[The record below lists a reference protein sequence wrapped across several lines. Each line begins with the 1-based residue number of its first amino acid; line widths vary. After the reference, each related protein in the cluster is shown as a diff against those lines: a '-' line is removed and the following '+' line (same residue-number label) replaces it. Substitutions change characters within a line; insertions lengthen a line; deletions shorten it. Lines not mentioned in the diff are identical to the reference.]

1 MKNKKFSWKD
11 FWEIIGSYLFTI
23 ILLPAFYSL
32 TTSQVLSDVFSEKY
46 LTDIIVLFCA
56 IIVPFAIYKGVKQRN
71 K

>member
-32 TTSQVLSDVFSEKY
+32 TTAQELSSVFSEKY
-46 LTDIIVLFCA
+46 LTDIIVLFCV
-56 IIVPFAIYKGVKQRN
+56 IIVPFAIYKGIRKR

>member
-11 FWEIIGSYLFTI
+11 FWEISGSYLFTI

-32 TTSQVLSDVFSEKY
+32 TTNQSLMTVFSDKY
-46 LTDIIVLFCA
+46 LIDIFILFVLV
-56 IIVPFAIYKGVKQRN
+56 ILPVAIYKGIKHR